1 MTSKNILRLSA
12 LLLTATLGTVHAA
25 QDLLAI
31 YHQAVSDDP
40 ELAAARAQLQA
51 DEERLDQAR
60 SLFLPRVGL
69 EVDAARVHQSLEYT
83 GSAAPANTPGFGN
96 FDGEYSTRSLGIELT
111 QPLFRMESFTI
122 YKQAKTLTD
131 QAQLSYA
138 VARQELTLRVSDAYF
153 DVLQAQNAV
162 GSFDAELSAI
172 QEQLNRAQRTFEL
185 GVGTVTDVNE
195 AQARLDLTQAQRLR
209 ALNQLRIAR
218 ETLQRTVGAPV
229 GELAEIRPSFQPEPA
244 TPASAEAWAE
254 LAEAANLQVQLAQ
267 AGFEF
272 AQDEVTRQ
280 RAQRYPKIDLYA
292 RYGYSYQSRN
302 ITPELDG
309 EEAAVGVNL
318 SVPIYTGG
326 AISSQI
332 RVAQADKAQALARVR
347 AAKRSAALAAES
359 AYLSLTANLQQ
370 IRALEQALKS
380 IRLNVES
387 TRKGLE
393 LGLRTVLDVL
403 DIERELYAAQRDLAA
418 ARYGYLLNYLQLR
431 AAVGE
436 AVEADAVQ
444 AINQFLTEQP

>member
-12 LLLTATLGTVHAA
+12 LLLTASLGTAHG
-25 QDLLAI
+25 QDLLTI
-31 YHQAVSDDP
+31 YRQAVIDDP
-40 ELAAARAQLQA
+40 ELAAARAELLA

-60 SLFLPRVGL
+60 SLFLPQVGL
-69 EVDAARVHQSLEYT
+69 EVDVARVHQDLEYT
-83 GSAAPANTPGFGN
+83 ASAAPENTPGFGN
-96 FDGEYSTRSLGIELT
+96 FDGEYSTRSIGVALT
-111 QPLFRMESFTI
+111 QPLFRMESFTV
-122 YKQAKTLTD
+122 YKQAKTLID
-131 QAQLSYA
+131 QAQLNYA
-138 VARQELTLRVSDAYF
+138 VARQELALRVSDAYF

-172 QEQLNRAQRTFEL
+172 QQQLKRAQRTFEL
-185 GVGTVTDVNE
+185 GVGTVTDLNE
-195 AQARLDLTQAQRLR
+195 AQARFDLTRAQRLQ

-218 ETLQRTVGAPV
+218 ETLQRIVGQPV
-229 GELAEIRPSFQPEPA
+229 GDLAELKPDFSAEPP

-254 LAEAANLQVQLAQ
+254 LAEVASLQVQLAQ
-267 AGFEF
+267 AGFDF
-272 AQDEVTRQ
+272 AQEDVSRQ
-280 RAQRYPKIDLYA
+280 RAQRYPKVDLYA

-302 ITPELDG
+302 ITPERDA
-309 EEAAVGVNL
+309 EEAAVGVSLNM
-318 SVPIYTGG
+318 PIYTGG

-332 RVAQADKAQALARVR
+332 RAAQAEKAQALARVR

-370 IRALEQALKS
+370 IQALEQALKS

-403 DIERELYAAQRDLAA
+403 DIERQLHAAERDLAA
-418 ARYGYLLNYLQLR
+418 ARYGYLLTYLQLR

-436 AVEADAVQ
+436 AVEADALR
-444 AINQFLTEQP
+444 AINQFLAAQ